1 MLKVRILALLTVL
14 ALLLTLP
21 AVASAQ
27 QVPPHVFFGTA
38 TVNGL
43 PAPAGTPVVAMI
55 GDEQRGST
63 AVQANGEYVI
73 QVAQG
78 TGTEIT
84 FRVGNLTAG
93 ETATWE
99 LGGGTPNFSLSASS
113 IGQQP
118 TPGPEG
124 PALDIADVKEQLLAD
139 EEFRSQIG
147 GEGGA
152 AGPAGPPGPAGP
164 EGPAGPPG
172 EGTAG
177 PAGPQ
182 GPQGP
187 AGPSGG
193 GLIAW
198 IALILA
204 IIAIIAAGVAYFMGT
219 REPAHTA

>member
-1 MLKVRILALLTVL
+1 MLKVRILALLSVL

-55 GDEQRGST
+55 GGEQRGST
-63 AVQANGEYVI
+63 TVEANGQYQI
-73 QVAQG
+73 LVAQG
-78 TGTEIT
+78 SGTEVT
-84 FRVGNLTAG
+84 FRIGTLTAA

-99 LGGGTPNFSLSASS
+99 LGGGTPNFNLTASS
-113 IGQQP
+113 IGP
-118 TPGPEG
+118 GATPGGTPG
-124 PALDIADVKEQLLAD
+124 APA
-139 EEFRSQIG
+139 
-147 GEGGA
+147 
-152 AGPAGPPGPAGP
+152 PGPAGP
-164 EGPAGPPG
+164 EGPAGPAGPAGEPG
-172 EGTAG
+172 AAGPAGPAGPPGPEGPTG

-204 IIAIIAAGVAYFMGT
+204 IIAIIAAGVVYYLGS
-219 REPAHTA
+219 RETAHTH